1 MNDTDLSLVERLK
14 RREEEAFQE
23 LVETYRQRVYF
34 IALRVVRDEDQA
46 ADVAQEV
53 FVKVY
58 RSIDKFQGRSSLYT
72 WIYRIAVNLAIN
84 RSKRDRFKR
93 MVSLS
98 DLPRPRSSKT
108 PSPLEDLEEK
118 ELRER
123 IDKAIR
129 SLPEKQRA
137 VFILKYFEK
146 MTHQEIARIMDCSE
160 GTAKANYFH
169 AIRKLRKRLG
179 GEYV

>member
-1 MNDTDLSLVERLK
+1 MNDSELSLVERLK

-23 LVETYRQRVYF
+23 LVETYKQRVFF
-34 IALRVVRDEDQA
+34 IALRIVRDEDQA
-46 ADVAQEV
+46 SDVAQEV

-58 RSIDKFQGRSSLYT
+58 KSIEKFQGRSSLYT

-98 DLPRPRSSKT
+98 ELPRPRSSKT
-108 PSPLEDLEEK
+108 PNPLEELEEK

-123 IDKAIR
+123 IDQAIR
-129 SLPEKQRA
+129 ALPEKQKA
-137 VFILKYFEK
+137 VFILKYFEN

-179 GEYV
+179 GEFA

>member
-1 MNDTDLSLVERLK
+1 MNDSEHSLVERLK

-23 LVETYRQRVYF
+23 LVETYKQRVFF
-34 IALRVVRDEDQA
+34 IALRIVRDEDLA

-98 DLPRPRSSKT
+98 DLPRPRGSKM
-108 PSPLEDLEEK
+108 PGPLEELEDK

-123 IDKAIR
+123 IDEAIK

-137 VFILKYFEK
+137 VFILKYFEN

-179 GEYV
+179 GEFA